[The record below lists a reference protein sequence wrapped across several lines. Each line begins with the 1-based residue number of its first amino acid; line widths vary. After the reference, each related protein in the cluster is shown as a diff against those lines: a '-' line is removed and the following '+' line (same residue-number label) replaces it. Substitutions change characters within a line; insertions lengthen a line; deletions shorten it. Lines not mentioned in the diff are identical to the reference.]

1 MAGYASSNFKL
12 MVGGLSGAASM
23 QIWVLETVDT
33 IATVNTSNYV
43 SDGTRKGAREGDV
56 VYVRIWDTIGTGDV
70 SAVHLCWVID
80 TATGTDALGIDLT
93 DGLAITATDTD

>member
-12 MVGGLSGAASM
+12 MLGGLSGAS
-23 QIWVLETVDT
+23 QCQVWLLDTVDA

-43 SDGTRKGAREGDV
+43 SDGYQKGAREGDI

-80 TATGTDALGIDLT
+80 TETGTDSLGIDLT